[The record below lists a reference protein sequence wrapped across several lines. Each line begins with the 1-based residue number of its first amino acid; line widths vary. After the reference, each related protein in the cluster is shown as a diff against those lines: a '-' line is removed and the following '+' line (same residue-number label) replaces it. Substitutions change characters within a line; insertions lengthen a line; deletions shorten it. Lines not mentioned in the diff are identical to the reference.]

1 MFKATLLLITILIST
16 TNIDQT
22 IELQSNFGNVEFPT
36 TGNIE
41 AQRHFNHGIAALH
54 SFWYP
59 EALEAFKQ
67 SIIADPNFVMGYWG
81 LAMAYNHPL
90 WEDQDTNAAI
100 KALSN
105 IPRSAKLTHLEWD
118 YIKAV
123 QVLYGKGEKH
133 FRDRDYSRAMQK
145 IYHKYP
151 KDLEAGCFY
160 SLSLLGM
167 SRNTED
173 SLRLSLIHI

>member
-1 MFKATLLLITILIST
+1 MFKATLLLITILLSST
-16 TNIDQT
+16 NFVQALD
-22 IELQSNFGNVEFPT
+22 LQSNFGNVDFT
-36 TGNIE
+36 ATGNIE
-41 AQRHFNHGIAALH
+41 AQHHFNHGIAALH

-81 LAMAYNHPL
+81 LAMGYNQPL
-90 WEDQDTNAAI
+90 WEGQDKKAAI

-105 IPRSAKLTHLEWD
+105 IPRSAKLTHREWD

-123 QVLYGKGEKH
+123 KVLYGKGEKLL
-133 FRDRDYSRAMQK
+133 RDRAYSRAMQK
-145 IYHKYP
+145 IYHEYP
-151 KDLEAGCFY
+151 KDLEAACFY
-160 SLSLLGM
+160 RLSLLGV

-173 SLRLSLIHI
+173 LSLIHI